1 MNKKDIKNEITK
13 LNDLAMNKVLHY
25 LNLNVSNNLTI
36 GCPYYIDTI
45 LGFMIDLMRKSN
57 ISEENIDSFY
67 QRYKNKET
75 DFGWFSGKGSP
86 EEIESAIKY
95 FLNESFKNKPI
106 TKQGIVQLMRL
117 RGIGIDCS
125 GLVYQLLLAAF
136 NSIDRAK
143 EFNESLDWVDINK
156 KNVRRANVNVFVGN
170 ASFVI
175 EPKDIR
181 PLDLVVQRRHIAIVL
196 KKGDQFIIA
205 QSTPWSLGIDGVNL
219 SNFGVTENKPF
230 FEFRPIMG
238 DVWEDSYKKGEL
250 KFRRLNI
257 LK

>member
-1 MNKKDIKNEITK
+1 M
-13 LNDLAMNKVLHY
+13 
-25 LNLNVSNNLTI
+25 
-36 GCPYYIDTI
+36 
-45 LGFMIDLMRKSN
+45 
-57 ISEENIDSFY
+57 
-67 QRYKNKET
+67 
-75 DFGWFSGKGSP
+75 
-86 EEIESAIKY
+86 
-95 FLNESFKNKPI
+95 
-106 TKQGIVQLMRL
+106 
-117 RGIGIDCS
+117 
-125 GLVYQLLLAAF
+125 
-136 NSIDRAK
+136 
-143 EFNESLDWVDINK
+143 
-156 KNVRRANVNVFVGN
+156 ANVNVFVGN

-181 PLDLVVQRRHIAIVL
+181 ALDLVVQRRHIAIVL